1 MAAWGRETLG
11 EKRAQKD
18 FIQGLQRSLR
28 GSLDHPLDV
37 VGWACWARKR
47 WELSGPF
54 LWILIASMTDPW
66 LSTDGQISESL
77 ECINYPEL
85 VPYDILKFLQP
96 GVDLAFFMK
105 LLIRF

>member
-1 MAAWGRETLG
+1 
-11 EKRAQKD
+11 
-18 FIQGLQRSLR
+18 
-28 GSLDHPLDV
+28 
-37 VGWACWARKR
+37 
-47 WELSGPF
+47 
-54 LWILIASMTDPW
+54 MTDPW